1 MPPERGHDVMPVP
14 PTLALPLAAA
24 CAGIAL
30 FALMDAAMKAAAIAI
45 GAYSAMLW
53 RALIGTVPTG
63 LAFWAAGMRWPGGH
77 ALRLHMLRG
86 AITAVMAVLFFW
98 GIARMP
104 LAEAVALT
112 FVAPLAALYLAAV
125 LLGEKVRPAAILG
138 SLLGLAGVGLILVAR
153 GQAGSGGVG
162 FAGPVAIICSAML
175 YAVNL
180 VLMRKQALV
189 ARPLEV
195 AFFQNL
201 TSFAVL
207 MLAAPFAATWPS
219 TAEIPLLA
227 LSALLATVSLLLTS
241 WAYARAEAQAL
252 IAVEYTAFGWA
263 ALIGWLAFG
272 ERLGWPVMAGTALII
287 AGCIIAARGQPK
299 AAVGAAQ
306 GGLDDGEYRDPAGAA
321 GGRGRGAAAD
331 QGAGR
336 LRTLPRC
343 GGGDGRIAARDA
355 VRPGPA
361 GLRLSGR
368 AGGGTGR
375 PCALVPDLF
384 DLDRAAEPVS
394 GRSVRR

>member
-1 MPPERGHDVMPVP
+1 MPLP
-14 PTLALPLAAA
+14 PSFVLPLAAA

-30 FALMDAAMKAAAIAI
+30 FAVMDAAMKAAAIAM

-53 RALIGTVPTG
+53 RALFGTVPTG
-63 LAFWAAGMRWPGGH
+63 LVFWAAGAGWPGGP

-86 AITAVMAVLFFW
+86 TITAVMAVLFFW

-112 FVAPLAALYLAAV
+112 FVAPLFALYLAAV
-125 LLGEKVRPAAILG
+125 LLGEKVRSGAIAG
-138 SLLGLAGVGLILVAR
+138 ALLGLAGVGLILIAR
-153 GQAGSGGVG
+153 GQAAGGGGG

-175 YAVNL
+175 YAFNI

-207 MLAAPFAATWPS
+207 MLAAPLAAVWPS
-219 TAEIPLLA
+219 AAELPLL
-227 LSALLATVSLLLTS
+227 LVSALLATLSLLLTS

-272 ERLGWPVMAGTALII
+272 ERLGWPVVIGTVLIV
-287 AGCIIAARGQPK
+287 AGCIVAARQP
-299 AAVGAAQ
+299 A
-306 GGLDDGEYRDPAGAA
+306 AA
-321 GGRGRGAAAD
+321 GTEKG
-331 QGAGR
+331 
-336 LRTLPRC
+336 
-343 GGGDGRIAARDA
+343 IM
-355 VRPGPA
+355 
-361 GLRLSGR
+361 
-368 AGGGTGR
+368 
-375 PCALVPDLF
+375 
-384 DLDRAAEPVS
+384 E
-394 GRSVRR
+394 